1 LYPIRK
7 KTLRL
12 SIRRPCGLVEPAWV
26 FLFLLFVLLP
36 AASNSKEYPAKDYP
50 EELAE
55 KAVSMGLHEK
65 REWQVLLHYKPT
77 LSGNME
83 SLVDDPA
90 FFVSKTGKYDP
101 ASELAETVKAFFAS
115 LPEGDGHAQCRFIGR
130 FDWLKKE
137 LSMDERLLP
146 PRECKGFR
154 EFHESLNPKSAVLIF
169 PVSHMNSP
177 ASMFGHTLLRID
189 SDRESKLFS
198 WAVNYSAKTGETNGI
213 FFAVKGIFGYYEGFY
228 GVLPYYE
235 KIKEYSNLEN
245 RDIWEY
251 RLEFTPE
258 EVERMLLHLWELKDV
273 YTYYY
278 FFDENCSYNL
288 LLVLE
293 AARPGIDLFKGLPPW
308 VIPMDTIKSVRNAGV
323 SSRGAEYRP
332 SRAAKIKH
340 LEGLVQGPLKN
351 AAIKIASGAEVN
363 QALNKDPWPIEQRAA
378 SLELATEYIQY
389 RYAKK
394 AITKEEYTRL
404 FLKVLGERSALGQ
417 VALTEPKTPVEPEG
431 GHGPARL
438 SLAVGAKSGDAFL
451 SVALRPANHSL
462 TDPDAGYLPGA
473 AITFMEA
480 EARYYLDQRKL
491 ALHEFTF
498 VGIDSVSPR
507 DEFFKPISWTVK
519 AVVEREETGKREH
532 RTVLKTTGGPGLSYA
547 FSGNGLAYGFIEPA
561 VKIGSG
567 LDDGYSLGI
576 GSRLGLLKPLTHS
589 WKAQLEFMAASFG
602 PGDSHTVISA
612 ALNQTFSLNMDNAIK
627 LNFRREKFDGFYSTE
642 AVLGWNTYF

>member
-1 LYPIRK
+1 M
-7 KTLRL
+7 
-12 SIRRPCGLVEPAWV
+12 
-26 FLFLLFVLLP
+26 FLLFIFFPLS
-36 AASNSKEYPAKDYP
+36 AHSENHQAKNYA

-77 LSGNME
+77 LSGRME

-90 FFVSKTGKYDP
+90 FFVSKTGKNDP
-101 ASELAETVKAFFAS
+101 ASELRETIKAFFAS
-115 LPEGDGHAQCRFIGR
+115 TPEGDGHAQCRFIGR

-137 LSMDERLLP
+137 LSIDERLLP
-146 PRECKGFR
+146 QQDCKGFR

-189 SDRESKLFS
+189 SDKESKLFS

-213 FFAVKGIFGYYEGFY
+213 FFAVKGIFGYYEGFF

-258 EVERMLLHLWELKDV
+258 EVERMVLHLWELKDI
-273 YTYYY
+273 YTWYY

-293 AARPGIDLFKGLPPW
+293 AARPDMDLFKELPPW

-323 SSRGAEYRP
+323 SARSAEYRP
-332 SRAAKIKH
+332 SKAAKIKH
-340 LEGLVQGPLKN
+340 LEGLIDAPLRT
-351 AAIKIASGAEVN
+351 AAIRIASGVEVS
-363 QALNKDPWPIEQRAA
+363 QALNKDSWAVEQRAV

-394 AITKEEYTRL
+394 DITKEEYTKL
-404 FLKVLGERSALGQ
+404 FLNVLKERSALGQ
-417 VALTEPKTPVEPEG
+417 VALTEPEAPVEPEE

-438 SLAVGAKSGDAFL
+438 SLAAGAKAGDAFL

-473 AITFMEA
+473 SITFMEA

-491 ALHEFTF
+491 AIHEFTL
-498 VGIDSVSPR
+498 VRIDSVSPR
-507 DEFFKPISWTVK
+507 DEFFKPISWSVK
-519 AVVEREETGKREH
+519 AVIEREETAEREH
-532 RTVLKTTGGPGLSYA
+532 RTVFKTTGGPGLSYA

-576 GSRLGLLKPLTHS
+576 GSRIGILKPLTS
-589 WKAQLEFMAASFG
+589 NWKAQLELMAASFG
-602 PGDSHTVISA
+602 PGDSHTTISA
-612 ALNQTFSLNMDNAIK
+612 ALNQTFSINRDNAVK
-627 LNFRREKFDGFYSTE
+627 LNLRREKFDNFYSTE
-642 AVLGWNTYF
+642 AVLGWNAYF